1 MIDFPTHIKTY
12 VDTLVMLFNN
22 INPPH
27 PLTLELQPFLIRD
40 PVTQLYCS
48 DYSQVTPYLLAILE
62 ICFDRDTSP
71 ITAKAKDAAADL
83 FNSVTRSVSKER

>member
-1 MIDFPTHIKTY
+1 MIDFPNHIRTS

-27 PLTLELQPFLIRD
+27 PLALELQPFLIRD

-48 DYSQVTPYLLAILE
+48 DYSKATPYFLEILE
-62 ICFDRDTSP
+62 ICFDQDTSVA
-71 ITAKAKDAAADL
+71 TMAKDAAADL
-83 FNSVTRSVSKER
+83 FHSVTRSASKER